1 MNDLTCGLTEFI
13 ESSITPYHTV
23 ENVERLLSE
32 NGFVQISADGSE
44 LPKPGGRYYFIR
56 TGFTG
61 NGGTSLVAFSLPKSS
76 PRGMRVCASHTDSPC
91 FRIKPNA
98 VIKGENY
105 CRLNVER
112 YGGGINST
120 WLDRPL
126 AIGGRVIIDDGG
138 KAISK
143 NVRLEGNIIIP
154 NVAIHFNHQLNSG
167 YTHSPASD
175 LVPLF
180 GDGASADVFAQRLKD
195 AANCGENDIIDYD
208 LSVYDPAP
216 AMIWGGHGEYISAP
230 RLDDLQCVYTT
241 LNGFLQATP
250 DRYAAVLA
258 LFDCEEV
265 GSSCVTGADSDL
277 LRFTSQLIAE
287 CYGIRVSSL
296 VSGGF
301 LLSADNAHAV
311 HPNHPELSDP
321 TNRPILGGGIVLKYN
336 SSKRYITDGETGAF
350 VRMLCK
356 ANGIPLQTFAN
367 RSDMPG
373 GSTLGN
379 ISGTQLP
386 LYGADIGLPQLAMHS
401 AYETASVKDGEYM
414 VALTKAFFS

>member
-1 MNDLTCGLTEFI
+1 MNELTRGLIYFI
-13 ESSITPYHTV
+13 ESSVTPYHTV
-23 ENVERLLSE
+23 ENAERLLTE
-32 NGFVQISADGSE
+32 NGFTRISADTSAALE
-44 LPKPGGRYYFIR
+44 PGGRYYFTR

-61 NGGTSLVAFSLPKSS
+61 SGGTSLIAISLPEER
-76 PRGMRVCASHTDSPC
+76 PLGMRVCASHTDSPC

-98 VIKGENY
+98 VIKGDNY
-105 CRLNVER
+105 CRINVER
-112 YGGGINST
+112 YGGGISST

-126 AIGGRVIIDDGG
+126 AIAGRVIVDEGG
-138 KAISK
+138 RAVSR
-143 NVRLEGNIIIP
+143 NVRLEGNVIIP
-154 NVAIHFNHQLNSG
+154 NVAIHFNRQLNDG
-167 YTHSPASD
+167 YVYSPATD
-175 LVPLF
+175 LVPLL
-180 GDGASADVFAQRLKD
+180 GDGASADVFTKRLKD
-195 AANCGENDIIDYD
+195 AANCGENDILDYD
-208 LSVYDPAP
+208 LSIYEPAP
-216 AMIWGGHGEYISAP
+216 AMVWGGHEEYISAP

-241 LNGFLQATP
+241 LTGFLQAEP
-250 DRYAAVLA
+250 KSYAAVLA

-265 GSSCVTGADSDL
+265 GSSCVSGADSDL
-277 LRFTSQLIAE
+277 LRLTSELIAE
-287 CYGIRVSSL
+287 CYGMRPSAL

-301 LLSADNAHAV
+301 ILSADNAHAV

-321 TNRPILGGGIVLKYN
+321 TNRPTLGGGIVLKYN

-356 ANGIPLQTFAN
+356 ENGIPLQTFAN

-401 AYETASVKDGEYM
+401 SYETASTADGEYM
-414 VALTKAFFS
+414 VSLTKAFFS